1 MTYALTGFGKVQLV
15 AVESGRSLTVSET
28 VTYRDVTYTV
38 TSIGLINGEGVFM
51 TGRLL
56 PLFTTSVYVPKTV
69 SYIWDGALSGLLVNV
84 TVDPENPWYVSQ
96 NGSVKP
102 RTP

>member
-1 MTYALTGFGKVQLV
+1 MTYAVVGFDKVQLV
-15 AVESGRSLTVSET
+15 DAGGKTRVTVPESVAYGGHS
-28 VTYRDVTYTV
+28 YTV
-38 TSIGLINGEGVFM
+38 YAVGLISEDGIYM
-51 TGRLL
+51 KGRLL